1 MLELRQIR
9 QDPEGIRRGIA
20 SKGEPGAEE
29 ALQAAISRDAEW
41 RASLTELER
50 MRAEQNSVSA
60 TIGRGVRGGNPR
72 PEQRTELKELS
83 QRIKGLEERVRGLEA
98 ELHEALLRVPN
109 LPSSHVPVGRSEADN
124 VVVRRWGEPPQF
136 RVPPK
141 PHWDIGR
148 DLGLLDFERAGKI
161 SGARFSI
168 FRGAGAALER
178 ALPTFMLK
186 LHIER
191 HGCVEILPP
200 FLVNSESMLGTGN
213 LPKFGEDAF
222 QLRGHDLWLV
232 PTAEVPVTNLYRD
245 EILPPEALPIRHVAF
260 TPCWRSEAGA
270 AGRDTRGLIRQHQFD
285 KVELVHFVKPEDS
298 TAHLAEIV
306 QDAEDVLQALGLP
319 YQVVQMCT
327 ADLGFSQANKLDL
340 EVWMPSY
347 GRYVEISSCSNYTDF
362 QARRANI
369 RFRRSPNAQPE
380 FVHTLNG
387 SALAVGRCLAA
398 VLENGQDEQGRI
410 HLPEPLADILGQKLL
425 S

>member
-1 MLELRQIR
+1 MLDLRQIR
-9 QDPEGIRRGIA
+9 QDPEGTRKAIA
-20 SKGEPGAEE
+20 TKGEPGSEE
-29 ALQAAISRDAEW
+29 ALQIAIARDAEW
-41 RASLTELER
+41 RASLQELER
-50 MRAEQNSVSA
+50 MRAERNSVSA
-60 TIGRGVRGGNPR
+60 AIGRATRDGDPR
-72 PEQRTELKELS
+72 LDERSALKALS
-83 QRIKGLEERVRGLEA
+83 QRIKGLEETVRRLEE
-98 ELHEALLRVPN
+98 ELQQALLRVPN
-109 LPSSHVPVGRSEADN
+109 LPSPDVPLGRSEADN
-124 VVVRRWGEPPQF
+124 VVIRRWGEPPPF
-136 RVPPK
+136 GFPPK
-141 PHWDIGR
+141 AHWDIGR
-148 DLGLLDFERAGKI
+148 DLGILDFERASKI
-161 SGARFSI
+161 SGARFTV

-186 LHIER
+186 LHTEG
-191 HGCVEILPP
+191 HGCTEILPP

-222 QLRGHDLWLV
+222 QLQGRDLWLV

-245 EILPPEALPIRHVAF
+245 EILAPEALPIRHVAF

-285 KVELVHFVKPEDS
+285 KVELVHFVKPEES
-298 TAHLAEIV
+298 TTHLTEIV
-306 QDAEDVLQALGLP
+306 QAAEDVLQALQLP

-327 ADLGFSQANKLDL
+327 ADLGFSQANKFDL

-369 RFRRSPNAQPE
+369 RFRRSRDSQPE

-398 VLENGQDEQGRI
+398 ILENGQDEQGRI
-410 HLPEPLADILGQKLL
+410 HLPEPLADILGQKIL